1 MLGRIPF
8 GVRPNVLPT
17 VTWPGDPFQI
27 FPAVPPTAVT
37 LAL

>member
-17 VTWPGDPFQI
+17 LSWSFDPFQI
-27 FPAVPPTAVT
+27 FGRSRHGGDARP
-37 LAL
+37 L